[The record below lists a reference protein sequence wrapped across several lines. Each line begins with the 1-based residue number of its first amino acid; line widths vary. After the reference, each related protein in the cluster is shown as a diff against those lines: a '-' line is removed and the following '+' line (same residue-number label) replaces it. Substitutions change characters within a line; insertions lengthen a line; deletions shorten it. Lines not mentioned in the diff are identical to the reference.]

1 MHQGKPTGKAD
12 VMAAAD
18 APHPA
23 AEGVPQKVSFADIWI
38 EADNQRRRHFAA
50 EALAPDESAAPDY
63 ARRCNEI
70 AADRGRLV
78 EIYETIIRLIEGV
91 RDDAVILERLAATRS
106 AKEAAA
112 AAVAA
117 DAALIRERIAADR
130 AASEAAAASISADE

>member
-1 MHQGKPTGKAD
+1 
-12 VMAAAD
+12 MAAAD

-38 EADNQRRRHFAA
+38 EADNQRRRYEIWRDHFAA
-50 EALAPDESAAPDY
+50 EALAPDESAVPDY